1 MPEFKFKTRRP
12 ARVDVKIIRPPRIAA
27 AVEPVGL
34 IQGITPDSQQEWWV
48 AGWLDRK
55 GLAYKYQYLVFPG
68 VEDFYHI
75 DFVVYTVPLWTMLE
89 LNGGHWHYGE
99 LGQDDRLRELKIED
113 AMRDK
118 AKIPIRF
125 LWAPDMMTRETVY
138 AGLERIFRET

>member
-1 MPEFKFKTRRP
+1 MSFKFKTRRP
-12 ARVDVKIIRPPRIAA
+12 ARIDVPNVIPRKQAAPP
-27 AVEPVGL
+27 EPVGQ

-48 AGWLDRK
+48 SQWLDRK
-55 GLAYKYQYLVFPG
+55 KLDYKYQYLVFPG

-75 DFVVYTVPLWTMLE
+75 DFVIYTVPLWTMLE

-125 LWAPDMMTRETVY
+125 LWADDMMTHETVY
-138 AGLERIFRET
+138 AALERIFRER